1 MNRRQILHAVL
12 ARLDDDRKDKM
23 KRGIKAIGLGEG

>member
-12 ARLDDDRKDKM
+12 ARLDDRKDKM